1 MRTAPRETHVDL
13 TGQVALVTGGGRG
26 LGRAFALSLA
36 AAGAKVAVMARTEAQ
51 LAETVQLIERA
62 GGCARAIPGDV
73 SVPDEVAHVVTTT
86 EQQLGPVDILV
97 NNAGFHVPGS
107 LGYDWEV
114 DPEGWWHTFEINL
127 RGPFL
132 CARAVLPGMIKRK
145 RGRIVNISS
154 GAVNANPIMDA
165 LSVSKVA
172 LTHWTRCLA
181 AATKEHGIAV
191 FAFAPGSVRTPGRE
205 YLATSPEVPK
215 EIGDRFRAGFSRG
228 EDIPIERPAQMLLFL
243 VSGRADVLS
252 GRYMNANRDNE
263 DDLVRRAEEIQRDD
277 LHILALRT

>member
-1 MRTAPRETHVDL
+1 MNTHPEETPIDL

-26 LGRAFALSLA
+26 LGRAFALALA
-36 AAGAKVAVMARTEAQ
+36 AAGAQVAVMARTEAP

-107 LGYDWEV
+107 LGHDWEV

-132 CARAVLPGMIKRK
+132 CARAVLPGMVTRK
-145 RGRIVNISS
+145 RGRIVNLSS
-154 GAVNANPIMDA
+154 GSAFNARPLMDA
-165 LSVSKVA
+165 LCASKAA

-181 AATKEHGIAV
+181 ADTLEHGIAV
-191 FAFAPGSVRTPGRE
+191 FAFVPGGVRTPGRE
-205 YLATSPEVPK
+205 YLATAPEVPK
-215 EIGDRFRAGFSRG
+215 EIGDEFRAGFSRG
-228 EDIPIERPAQMLLFL
+228 QDTPIDRSAQMLLFL
-243 VSGRADVLS
+243 VSGSADALS
-252 GRYMNANRDNE
+252 GRCIRVQDKE
-263 DDLVRRAEEIQRDD
+263 EELVRRAAEIQRDN